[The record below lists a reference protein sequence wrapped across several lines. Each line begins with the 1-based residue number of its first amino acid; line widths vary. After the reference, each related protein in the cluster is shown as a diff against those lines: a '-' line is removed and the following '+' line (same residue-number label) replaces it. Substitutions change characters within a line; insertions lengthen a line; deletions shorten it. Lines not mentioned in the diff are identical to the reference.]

1 MKKILIASL
10 TSLLASLTAHA
21 QQGESMP
28 APATSTP
35 AQSLEQNVLDE
46 QTVDFFIPVITLEQF
61 YSGQTRLQGYRIQI
75 YKDGRGIYHG
85 LKNVKTIGEVRFNIE
100 REQVQKI
107 FAEFEKYKFWRVPED
122 QYGIPKGFAPLSL
135 SFTLRIGSAS
145 RTVRFSGQNH
155 GGMLQKVIE
164 NEVRSAQWRCPH
176 VDDRNIE
183 LCASRERYV
192 SYSISDFLN
201 QDLPKLTEAYK

>member
-85 LKNVKTIGEVRFNIE
+85 LQNVK
-100 REQVQKI
+100 
-107 FAEFEKYKFWRVPED
+107 
-122 QYGIPKGFAPLSL
+122 
-135 SFTLRIGSAS
+135 
-145 RTVRFSGQNH
+145 TVRFSGQNH